1 MPPTTRRRR
10 NAKKSAPETGAGHQ
24 SQELQSRI
32 RKVTLRVLQPKTSN
46 PDPRSATPASV
57 PPPLPLSPASVP
69 PLLPSP
75 EMHEPPHGAT
85 PVLPPLLPPP
95 ETPPLQQHPHVPHL
109 TAGHPASVGRQFNAH
124 DLGMSIPPLHANPY
138 MPFYPPPTHPQLQ
151 YPSHIPLHYG
161 TRTSAPFLQSQH
173 DFHYPTLPPPFI
185 SQLLATQ
192 YPNTNVSLPAH
203 EVQHRPGRPMRE
215 GSLTEVDAVA
225 TAASSS
231 VDARP
236 GKTYP
241 NKYISTGGRLL
252 YLHEVVLVD
261 VLKCG
266 SL

>member
-1 MPPTTRRRR
+1 MPPTTHRQH

-32 RKVTLRVLQPKTSN
+32 CNVTLRVLQPKTSN
-46 PDPRSATPASV
+46 PDPRSTTPASV
-57 PPPLPLSPASVP
+57 PPPLP
-69 PLLPSP
+69 SP
-75 EMHEPPHGAT
+75 EMHEPPRGAT

-95 ETPPLQQHPHVPHL
+95 ETHECPPPLQQHPHVPHL

-151 YPSHIPLHYG
+151 YPSHIPPHYG
-161 TRTSAPFLQSQH
+161 TCTSAPFLQSQH

-192 YPNTNVSLPAH
+192 YPNTNVSLPAC
-203 EVQHRPGRPMRE
+203 EVQRRPGRPMRE
-215 GSLTEVDAVA
+215 GSLAEVDAVA
-225 TAASSS
+225 TATLSSM
-231 VDARP
+231 DARP

-241 NKYISTGGRLL
+241 NKYVSTGGRLL